1 MPNVLFPIS
10 FEPTPNEEPA
20 FSQGFRQA
28 NEVCC
33 EAMKHST
40 IEAMQRPLR
49 VSLVIPA
56 YNEES
61 HIAAC
66 LDAVATQTV
75 KPFEVIVVDNNSTDE
90 TATIAGSYGFVRIV
104 CETKQGV
111 VFARDA
117 GFDAANGDI
126 IGRIDVDTLLPED
139 WIATVQRLFAASPEL
154 DAVSGTVG
162 YYDFP
167 LKRAANF
174 CDVLAR
180 SFLARFLGA
189 VYLYGSNMAMRRDV
203 WQTVR
208 GDVCHHYDWH
218 EDIDLAAHLA
228 QIDHYNVAFSSEL
241 KAQVSSRNVDMDLKT
256 FYHYVAVNP
265 RNYAT
270 HGVKSY
276 RSMYVVIVVLLAL
289 HGPLRLIHRG
299 YDKQTGR
306 FSLHRALT
314 SNRPAHLSPLTEPP
328 LF

>member
-1 MPNVLFPIS
+1 
-10 FEPTPNEEPA
+10 
-20 FSQGFRQA
+20 
-28 NEVCC
+28 
-33 EAMKHST
+33 MKHST

-66 LDAVATQTV
+66 LDAVATQRV
-75 KPFEVIVVDNNSTDE
+75 KPFEVIVVDNNSSDDT
-90 TATIAGSYGFVRIV
+90 TTIATSYDFVRIV
-104 CETKQGV
+104 REPKQGV

-117 GFDAANGDI
+117 GFDAARGDI
-126 IGRIDVDTLLPED
+126 IGRIDVDTVLPD
-139 WIATVQRLFAASPEL
+139 NWIAMVQRQFMDSPKL
-154 DAVSGTVG
+154 DAVTGTVG

-189 VYLYGSNMAMRRDV
+189 VYLYGSNMAMRREA
-203 WQTVR
+203 WQEVR
-208 GDVCHHYDWH
+208 GHVCHSYDWH

-228 QIDHYNVAFSSEL
+228 SVGCSNVMFSPEL
-241 KAQVSSRNVDMDLKT
+241 KAQVSSRNVDMSFRT

-276 RSMYVVIVVLLAL
+276 RSMYVVIVVLLIL
-289 HGPLRLIHRG
+289 HGPMRIIHHG

-306 FSLHRALT
+306 FSLRRALL
-314 SNRPAHLSPLTEPP
+314 SSGPAHLSPLTEPP
-328 LF
+328 IL